1 MDSILHVV
9 LGNALV
15 ATVLALLAAGSTLVF
30 RRPALSHALWT
41 LVLLKLITPS
51 FIQVPIPGYTS
62 YHAAERRGC
71 TAGPGVSPGN
81 VRRQPGAADGPAFL
95 RGEFRRT
102 TCGGCSR
109 FLASRFSRC
118 LPGDSVS
125 LEQSD
130 LLAPVHWRPGVVY
143 LGGASHSP
151 VPRVV
156 MPDHSRARRTGP
168 GGRAMG
174 RAHRLEAMSSSALV
188 AQGRSAHGL
197 VLGPQGKAHLAAR
210 FRRSA
215 GPPTVGRGVD
225 P

>member
-62 YHAAERRGC
+62 YHAAEARMHRRPRSLARQRSAAARRGRRPRLP
-71 TAGPGVSPGN
+71 PGRVPPN
-81 VRRQPGAADGPAFL
+81 DLRRVQPLPRVPLFTVFARRQRLPGAKRSSGSRSLAAW
-95 RGEFRRT
+95 RG
-102 TCGGCSR
+102 
-109 FLASRFSRC
+109 
-118 LPGDSVS
+118 LPGWGFAFAGSTGCYARPLPAPAELVREVERWAGRIG
-125 LEQSD
+125 LRRCPQV
-130 LLAPVHWRPGVVY
+130 LLCA
-143 LGGASHSP
+143 
-151 VPRVV
+151 
-156 MPDHSRARRTGP
+156 
-168 GGRAMG
+168 
-174 RAHRLEAMSSSALV
+174 
-188 AQGRSAHGL
+188 GRSAHGL